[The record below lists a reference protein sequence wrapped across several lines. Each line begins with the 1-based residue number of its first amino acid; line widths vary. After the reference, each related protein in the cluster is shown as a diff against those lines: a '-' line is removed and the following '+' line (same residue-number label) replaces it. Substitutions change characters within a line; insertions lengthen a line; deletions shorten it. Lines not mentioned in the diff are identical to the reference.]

1 MTVTDQVGPASDFD
15 SRKARAR
22 TYDEE
27 RAAIQRA
34 RNDRNATR
42 THTPFHASAR
52 RIDIA
57 NAASERNRIKR
68 VTTPGSRETDAW
80 VYYDVLSEVKESARF
95 KERSLSKLAL
105 FPAVRLSA
113 TSDPVPVDTI
123 DNDTDVAYVTDP
135 LAVSLARSVYDR
147 IDGGAGTGHLTGSWG
162 SIGFVSGDSYLVGYP
177 DPTMPTGERFVLVTA
192 DNMKVTDRDTWALAL
207 SPEAPAGD
215 WIPLPEGES
224 IITRI
229 WNRHAHWPD
238 LADSAV
244 LGTLDLCE
252 KILLLSNMEYGTAT
266 SHMNA
271 GWVIFPKGILG
282 QERQPD
288 DNQTGEAITDLF
300 RNPTAADLAESILTP
315 IGDPRNVGVAAP
327 GIMEADDKLIEKIR
341 HMTFGRDFDATA
353 ADMLEKSIIRFA
365 NGVTLPREV
374 VLGMTDAT
382 NWTAWMVD
390 DQTWRAY
397 LEPDA
402 KEFVQAASGGTY
414 RPLLMA
420 QWAALGRDQAAP
432 IGKGPDGRVLTVMDL
447 CLGADASNLIGDP
460 DADDNVFKAHDKLL
474 IGSTPARRRLG
485 YDESEAPTEED
496 IAQQIALQRG
506 REAVGPG
513 GEPLPTAGPDG
524 APADPG
530 TLPDE
535 AGKEGGAGE
544 GGVTASAR
552 RANPFAGYGRKW
564 AARDAALTTRLL
576 AQADTAMSRALDR
589 AGAKLRTKA
598 LRASPAH
605 QGVVA
610 AVASNR
616 DVAAVLGPGVVATL
630 GLSPDELLDGAFD
643 EVTTRFRA
651 GVGRA
656 QAATLEDLRRAGL
669 ADDVAD
675 DLHDRQAS
683 ARDVAT
689 TAFTAALVALAID
702 RIYNPHPAAPP
713 AGEHDTELTVPTS
726 LVRSAMTT
734 AGGASGRQ
742 SAGGTVITGADETPV
757 SGVALGGDV
766 TDTVEGMGATIA
778 TWTWSY
784 GDESTRTR
792 GFDPHME
799 LDGLE
804 FTSWDDDALLVQGDW
819 PVATHYFPGDHEG
832 DQCQAYPDI
841 VPAPG
846 QEAPEGGE

>member
-1 MTVTDQVGPASDFD
+1 M
-15 SRKARAR
+15 
-22 TYDEE
+22 
-27 RAAIQRA
+27 QRA
-34 RNDRNATR
+34 RNERNAAR
-42 THTPFHASAR
+42 THSPFHASAR

-105 FPAVRLSA
+105 FAGIRLSA
-113 TSDPVPVDTI
+113 TTDPVPI
-123 DNDTDVAYVTDP
+123 DTDDPDTGQPYITDQTAIAVA
-135 LAVSLARSVYDR
+135 RMVYDR

-177 DPTMPTGERFVLVTA
+177 DTTMPMGERFVLVTA
-192 DNMKVTDRDTWALAL
+192 DNLKVTDRDTWALAL
-207 SPEAPAGD
+207 SPDARPSD
-215 WIPLPEGES
+215 WVPLPDGDS

-288 DNQTGEAITDLF
+288 DNQTGEASTDVF
-300 RNPTAADLAESILTP
+300 RNPTASDLAEAILTP

-341 HMTFGRDFDATA
+341 HMTFGRPFDETA
-353 ADMLEKSIIRFA
+353 AKMLDQSIIRFA

-414 RPLLMA
+414 RPLVVA
-420 QWAALGRDQAAP
+420 AWEALGRDKRAP
-432 IGKGPDGRVLTVMDL
+432 IGNGPDGRVLTIMDL

-460 DADDNVFKAHDKLL
+460 DANDNVFKAHDSLL
-474 IGSTPARRRLG
+474 IGDGPARRRLG
-485 YDESEAPTEED
+485 YDEGEAPTDED
-496 IAQQIALQRG
+496 VARAIALKRG

-513 GEPLPTAGPDG
+513 GEPIPTGGPDG

-530 TLPDE
+530 TLPDT

-552 RANPFAGYGRKW
+552 TRNPFAGYGRKW
-564 AARDAALTTRLL
+564 ATRDAALTTRLL
-576 AQADTAMSRALDR
+576 AQADTAMARALDR

-669 ADDVAD
+669 SDDAADE
-675 DLHDRQAS
+675 LHDRQTS

-689 TAFTAALVALAID
+689 AAFTAALIALAID
-702 RIYNPHPAAPP
+702 RIYNPHPEAPP

-726 LVRSAMTT
+726 LIRSAMTS
-734 AGGASGRQ
+734 AGGATGRQ
-742 SAGGTVITGADETPV
+742 TDGGTVVTGAAETPV
-757 SGVALGGDV
+757 SGVALGADV
-766 TDTVEGMGATIA
+766 TDAVSGMGATIV
-778 TWTWSY
+778 TWTWDY

-792 GFDPHME
+792 GFDGHLE
-799 LDGLE
+799 LAGQD
-804 FTSWDDDALLVQGDW
+804 FTSWDDDLLLNPLDW
-819 PVATHYFPGDHEG
+819 PVATHYFPGDHDG
-832 DQCQAYPDI
+832 CQCQAIPDI
-841 VPAPG
+841 VPGPD
-846 QEAPEGGE
+846 QEAPEGGDA